1 MNFHKLISI
10 ILHPIVIPTIG
21 VMLYFLLI
29 PNNFNSNQKLA
40 ILGLVFTITYL
51 VPLLIL
57 VIFKKLKLI
66 KSFQTES
73 IRERKIPVMLMIIL
87 FYLLA
92 STMNNIP
99 NLRDLGLL
107 FFATSLGLLFIYLFF
122 AFKIKVSIHILSLG
136 ISTGFFLVLSNIYSQ
151 NFTFLIIILLLLSG
165 ILASARLHL
174 NAHTKKEVYLGFFI
188 GMISPFLIYYFL

>member
-1 MNFHKLISI
+1 
-10 ILHPIVIPTIG
+10 
-21 VMLYFLLI
+21 MLYFLLI